1 MGVRM
6 ANQLQKMLKEAQK
19 LEKKLAAVREDL
31 ATRRVEGTSGGG
43 VVRVTMNGQRD
54 VVGVRIEPEALEGA
68 DPDMLEDLLLG
79 ALRDAKE
86 KSDELAASE
95 MGKVTGGVMPG
106 M

>member
-1 MGVRM
+1 MT
-6 ANQLQKMLKEAQK
+6 NQLSKMLKEAQK

-31 ATRRVEGTSGGG
+31 AGRRVEGTSGGG
-43 VVRVTMNGQRD
+43 VVTVTMNGQRD
-54 VVGVRIEPEALEGA
+54 VVSVRIAPEALDGA

-95 MGKVTGGVMPG
+95 MSKVTGGMMPG

>member
-1 MGVRM
+1 MS
-6 ANQLQKMLKEAQK
+6 NQLSKMLKEAQK

-31 ATRRVEGTSGGG
+31 AARQVEGTSGGG
-43 VVRVTMNGQRD
+43 VVKVTMNGQRD
-54 VVGVRIEPEALEGA
+54 VIAVRIAAEALDGA

-86 KSDELAASE
+86 KSDELAAAE
-95 MGKVTGGVMPG
+95 MAKVTGGMMPG

>member
-1 MGVRM
+1 MS
-6 ANQLQKMLKEAQK
+6 NQLAKMMKEAQK

-31 ATRRVEGTSGGG
+31 AERRVEGTSGGG
-43 VVRVTMNGQRD
+43 VVTVTMNGQRD
-54 VVGVRIEPEALEGA
+54 VISVRIAPEALDGA

-86 KSDELAASE
+86 RSDELAASE
-95 MGKVTGGVMPG
+95 MAKVTGGMIPG